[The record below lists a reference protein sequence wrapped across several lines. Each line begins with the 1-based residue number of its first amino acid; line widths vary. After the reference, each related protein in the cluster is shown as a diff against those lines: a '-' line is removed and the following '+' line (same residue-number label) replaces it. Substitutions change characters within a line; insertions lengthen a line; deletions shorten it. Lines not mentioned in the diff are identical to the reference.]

1 MRLALYLKHEV
12 RV

>member
-12 RV
+12 RI